1 MILIIYLLLGN
12 IFPYNNMPKVSDS
25 VYVNSKPETKT
36 LKEESGNILYNL
48 KINIYYVTESC
59 LMKIRS
65 SQSFGFQ
72 LLSPFN

>member
-1 MILIIYLLLGN
+1 MS
-12 IFPYNNMPKVSDS
+12 KVSDS

-36 LKEESGNILYNL
+36 LKEKSKNVIYNL
-48 KINIYYVTESC
+48 KIKMYYVTEPC

-72 LLSPFN
+72 LLSPFD